1 MSGSSTTTA
10 LAEAEKRTVT
20 VTSSNGDPVVYDGNP
35 AALAGARYETE
46 QCFRRLG
53 AFELLVQHNAARL
66 TNGTIATEDAS
77 SIPFVL
83 NLISD
88 PHQDSYSE
96 RRSWSKTTLTP
107 RFLVLDA
114 GRCKGS
120 AHGRICEPYA
130 RLLPAAC
137 ISARPVTYM
146 RCSGAL
152 VSCSIEFC
160 VTL

>member
-1 MSGSSTTTA
+1 MK
-10 LAEAEKRTVT
+10 EVKFC
-20 VTSSNGDPVVYDGNP
+20 
-35 AALAGARYETE
+35 LAGGFGSA
-46 QCFRRLG
+46 
-53 AFELLVQHNAARL
+53 ELVDDDA
-66 TNGTIATEDAS
+66 DAS
-77 SIPFVL
+77 IL
-83 NLISD
+83 A
-88 PHQDSYSE
+88 
-96 RRSWSKTTLTP
+96 
-107 RFLVLDA
+107 LDA